1 MTMVPDGASCYIC
14 LDEGPDEAGK
24 PLVRDCSCRGEAGF
38 AHLSCIVKFAEQKSQ
53 QAADVDA
60 DLDVFTD
67 PWYVCTNCKQ
77 PFRNRLSRD
86 LSSAFVSFAEEGH
99 VHPGNSV
106 DDKLKVM
113 VALKLNVNTF
123 INGLREVIEIGVDKN
138 NLRRE
143 CEMLIKRFMDMVGQM
158 KEDMKMDRWV
168 HMPQTS
174 YEYWMFSLVC
184 GNFEA
189 GGYEY
194 WAALYNWDG
203 TKASYKMAIAYYT
216 KARIIYNLI
225 GEDAKSKD
233 VEVKIIMI
241 REKLA
246 KFNNCD
252 ATDYAAV
259 LLQKAK
265 DIYEHDVKVSGLAS
279 EKTITSGFN
288 YVNMLGSA
296 HRGIEGERLL
306 VKLAALS
313 RRVHGPNHNCTLM
326 ADKGLRKIKS
336 RYVYVMPDNVPPR
349 SCDDWK
355 DEFLALRYENDG
367 KICVL
372 SGPITRPRREEKE
385 KTFRVSSYLIVPNN
399 ECPIICHG
407 LVGASHLNGKLGFV
421 RNVRRNE
428 TVIGAPA
435 VADCVLFVVNF
446 EDMSLK
452 PKLVK
457 PVNVRIAF
465 ELPSEE

>member
-1 MTMVPDGASCYIC
+1 MTMTMVPDGASCYIC

-24 PLVRDCSCRGEAGF
+24 P
-38 AHLSCIVKFAEQKSQ
+38 
-53 QAADVDA
+53 
-60 DLDVFTD
+60 
-67 PWYVCTNCKQ
+67 Q

-113 VALKLNVNTF
+113 VALKLNVNTL
-123 INGLREVIEIGVDKN
+123 INSLGEVIEIGVDKN

-194 WAALYNWDG
+194 WVALYNWDG

-233 VEVKIIMI
+233 VEVKIIMM
-241 REKLA
+241 

-265 DIYEHDVKVSGLAS
+265 DIYEHGVKVSGLAS

-288 YVNMLGSA
+288 YVNMFGSA

-313 RRVHGPNHNCTLM
+313 RRVHGPNHNCTIM

-372 SGPITRPRREEKE
+372 SGPITRPRREERE

-407 LVGASHLNGKLGFV
+407 LVGASHLNGNLDLSEMYAGTKPSS
-421 RNVRRNE
+421 
-428 TVIGAPA
+428 APPLSRTA
-435 VADCVLFVVNF
+435 FYLWLT
-446 EDMSLK
+446 LK
-452 PKLVK
+452 
-457 PVNVRIAF
+457 I
-465 ELPSEE
+465 

>member
-1 MTMVPDGASCYIC
+1 M
-14 LDEGPDEAGK
+14 
-24 PLVRDCSCRGEAGF
+24 
-38 AHLSCIVKFAEQKSQ
+38 
-53 QAADVDA
+53 
-60 DLDVFTD
+60 
-67 PWYVCTNCKQ
+67 
-77 PFRNRLSRD
+77 
-86 LSSAFVSFAEEGH
+86 
-99 VHPGNSV
+99 
-106 DDKLKVM
+106 
-113 VALKLNVNTF
+113 
-123 INGLREVIEIGVDKN
+123 
-138 NLRRE
+138 
-143 CEMLIKRFMDMVGQM
+143 
-158 KEDMKMDRWV
+158 
-168 HMPQTS
+168 
-174 YEYWMFSLVC
+174 
-184 GNFEA
+184 
-189 GGYEY
+189 
-194 WAALYNWDG
+194 
-203 TKASYKMAIAYYT
+203 
-216 KARIIYNLI
+216 
-225 GEDAKSKD
+225 
-233 VEVKIIMI
+233 
-241 REKLA
+241 
-246 KFNNCD
+246 
-252 ATDYAAV
+252 
-259 LLQKAK
+259 
-265 DIYEHDVKVSGLAS
+265 
-279 EKTITSGFN
+279 
-288 YVNMLGSA
+288 NMLGSA

-313 RRVHGPNHNCTLM
+313 HRVHGPNHNCTIM

-372 SGPITRPRREEKE
+372 SGPITRPRREERE

-435 VADCVLFVVNF
+435 VTDCILFVVNF

>member
-1 MTMVPDGASCYIC
+1 MTMTMTMVPDGASCYIC

-24 PLVRDCSCRGEAGF
+24 P
-38 AHLSCIVKFAEQKSQ
+38 
-53 QAADVDA
+53 
-60 DLDVFTD
+60 
-67 PWYVCTNCKQ
+67 Q

-113 VALKLNVNTF
+113 VALKLNVNTL
-123 INGLREVIEIGVDKN
+123 INSLGEVIEIGVDKN

-189 GGYEY
+189 GGNEY

-233 VEVKIIMI
+233 VEVKIIMM
-241 REKLA
+241 

-265 DIYEHDVKVSGLAS
+265 DIYEHGVKVSGLAS

-288 YVNMLGSA
+288 YVNMFGSA

-313 RRVHGPNHNCTLM
+313 RRVHGPNHNCTIM

-372 SGPITRPRREEKE
+372 SGPITRPRREERE

-435 VADCVLFVVNF
+435 VTDCILFVVNF

-457 PVNVRIAF
+457 PMNVRIAF

>member
-1 MTMVPDGASCYIC
+1 M
-14 LDEGPDEAGK
+14 DEGPDEAGK
-24 PLVRDCSCRGEAGF
+24 P
-38 AHLSCIVKFAEQKSQ
+38 
-53 QAADVDA
+53 
-60 DLDVFTD
+60 
-67 PWYVCTNCKQ
+67 Q

-113 VALKLNVNTF
+113 VALKLNVNTL
-123 INGLREVIEIGVDKN
+123 INSLGEVIEIGVDKN

-194 WAALYNWDG
+194 WVALYNWDG

-265 DIYEHDVKVSGLAS
+265 DIYEHDVKVSGLTS

-288 YVNMLGSA
+288 YVNMFGSA

-313 RRVHGPNHNCTLM
+313 RRVHGPNHKCTIM

-336 RYVYVMPDNVPPR
+336 RYVYVMPDNVPPP

-372 SGPITRPRREEKE
+372 SGPITRPRREERE

-435 VADCVLFVVNF
+435 VTDCILFVVNF

-457 PVNVRIAF
+457 PMNVRIAF

>member
-1 MTMVPDGASCYIC
+1 MTMTMTMVPDGASCYIC

-24 PLVRDCSCRGEAGF
+24 P
-38 AHLSCIVKFAEQKSQ
+38 
-53 QAADVDA
+53 
-60 DLDVFTD
+60 
-67 PWYVCTNCKQ
+67 Q

-113 VALKLNVNTF
+113 VALKLNVNTL
-123 INGLREVIEIGVDKN
+123 INSLGEVIEIGVDKN

-194 WAALYNWDG
+194 WVALYNWDG

-233 VEVKIIMI
+233 VEVKIIMM
-241 REKLA
+241 

-265 DIYEHDVKVSGLAS
+265 DIYEHGVKVSGLAS

-288 YVNMLGSA
+288 YVNMFGSA

-313 RRVHGPNHNCTLM
+313 RRVHGPNHNCTIM

-372 SGPITRPRREEKE
+372 SGPITRPRREERE

-435 VADCVLFVVNF
+435 VTDCILFVVNF

-457 PVNVRIAF
+457 PMNVRIAF

>member
-1 MTMVPDGASCYIC
+1 MTMTMTMTMVPDGTSCYIC

-53 QAADVDA
+53 QAAEVDA

-113 VALKLNVNTF
+113 VALKLNVNTL
-123 INGLREVIEIGVDKN
+123 INSLGEVIEIGVDKN

-194 WAALYNWDG
+194 WVALYNWDG

-241 REKLA
+241 REKLV

-265 DIYEHDVKVSGLAS
+265 DIYEHDVKVSGL
-279 EKTITSGFN
+279 T
-288 YVNMLGSA
+288 
-296 HRGIEGERLL
+296 
-306 VKLAALS
+306 
-313 RRVHGPNHNCTLM
+313 
-326 ADKGLRKIKS
+326 
-336 RYVYVMPDNVPPR
+336 
-349 SCDDWK
+349 
-355 DEFLALRYENDG
+355 
-367 KICVL
+367 
-372 SGPITRPRREEKE
+372 
-385 KTFRVSSYLIVPNN
+385 
-399 ECPIICHG
+399 
-407 LVGASHLNGKLGFV
+407 
-421 RNVRRNE
+421 
-428 TVIGAPA
+428 
-435 VADCVLFVVNF
+435 
-446 EDMSLK
+446 
-452 PKLVK
+452 
-457 PVNVRIAF
+457 
-465 ELPSEE
+465 

>member
-1 MTMVPDGASCYIC
+1 MTMTMTMVPDGASCYIC

-24 PLVRDCSCRGEAGF
+24 P
-38 AHLSCIVKFAEQKSQ
+38 
-53 QAADVDA
+53 
-60 DLDVFTD
+60 
-67 PWYVCTNCKQ
+67 Q

-189 GGYEY
+189 GGNEY

-233 VEVKIIMI
+233 VEVKIIMM
-241 REKLA
+241 

-265 DIYEHDVKVSGLAS
+265 DIYEHGVKVSGLAS

-288 YVNMLGSA
+288 YVNMFGSA

-313 RRVHGPNHNCTLM
+313 RRVHGPNHNCTIM

-372 SGPITRPRREEKE
+372 SGPITRPRREERE

-435 VADCVLFVVNF
+435 VTDCILFVVNF

-457 PVNVRIAF
+457 PMNVRIAF